1 MSDPGEYPGTS
12 TGGMG
17 KAALI
22 VSAGILLSRV
32 LGMLRN
38 VALAALLGN
47 TASGDAFQAAFVI
60 PDVLF
65 YLMAGGYLTVT
76 FIPIITRHLVRGD
89 PHEGHRAFAAVFRPV
104 AVAMVLLTV
113 LAMVFAE
120 SLTDLVYPRFD
131 AAQAAEVTQLTRI
144 VLPAQIFFV
153 LGSLWMAVQYA
164 HKRFTIP
171 AIAPV
176 VYNLGI
182 IAGGLISWATGTA
195 SAAGFAWGAVGGAFV
210 GNFALQ
216 WYGARRAGLRWV
228 GGVPLRDPALREYLL
243 LALPLMLGQSI
254 AVLDEQF
261 VRLFGQLTEAG
272 GISALTYARR
282 LNMLPIGVIAQTAG
296 VAAYPYLARLVEE
309 GKLQEM
315 AATVTRTI
323 RYTVFVSAPAVAA
336 IVALSQPAVRVVYQR
351 GEFGPKD
358 TILTATLLVFY
369 GLSIPAWGA
378 HQIYSRAFYARRQ
391 MWTPVFIGTAGT
403 VVAIGLYWWLRRFD
417 EPGFAVASSV
427 TMVLYTLVLGFAWH
441 SRAGREGVS
450 GIVRSLL
457 RSGLGAAIAAP
468 LAWLVVQWISGG
480 VFPGFW
486 GSLGIVAVGTTIVL
500 AVYLAMGRLLGSPEL
515 AELRRRFANR

>member
-1 MSDPGEYPGTS
+1 
-12 TGGMG
+12 MG
-17 KAALI
+17 KAALV

-38 VALAALLGN
+38 VALAGLLGN
-47 TASGDAFQAAFVI
+47 TAAGDAFQAAFVI

-76 FIPIITRHLVRGD
+76 FIPIITRHIVQGN
-89 PHEGHRAFAAVFRPV
+89 PEEGHRAFAAVFRPV

-113 LAMVFAE
+113 VAMIFAE

-131 AAQAAEVTQLTRI
+131 ASQAAEVTELTRI

-164 HKRFTIP
+164 HQRFAIP
-171 AIAPV
+171 AVAPV
-176 VYNLGI
+176 IYNLGI
-182 IAGGLISWATGTA
+182 IAGGLISWTAGTT

-228 GGVPLRDPALREYLL
+228 GGVPLRHPALREYLL

-282 LNMLPIGVIAQTAG
+282 LNMLPVGIIAQAAG

-309 GKLQEM
+309 GKLKEM

-323 RYTVFVSAPAVAA
+323 RYTVFISAPAVAA
-336 IVALSQPAVRVVYQR
+336 ILALSQPAVRVVYER
-351 GEFGPKD
+351 GEFGPQD
-358 TILTATLLVFY
+358 TILTATVLLLY
-369 GLSIPAWGA
+369 GISIPAWGA
-378 HQIYSRAFYARRQ
+378 HQIYARAFYARRQ
-391 MWTPVFIGTAGT
+391 MWTPVVIGTAGT
-403 VVAIGLYWWLRRFD
+403 VAAIGFYWWLSRFD
-417 EPGFAVASSV
+417 APGFAAASTL
-427 TMVLYTLVLGFAWH
+427 TMILYTIVLGIAWH
-441 SRAGREGVS
+441 ARVGREGRFRNCEFAPAQRDWCCCFGSRRVA
-450 GIVRSLL
+450 RSEVDL
-457 RSGLGAAIAAP
+457 RRCSTRI
-468 LAWLVVQWISGG
+468 
-480 VFPGFW
+480 
-486 GSLGIVAVGTTIVL
+486 LGITRTGDGRSDRRDGRVRGRIPDARIAGTDGTAGQGEVAISYQRS
-500 AVYLAMGRLLGSPEL
+500 ASASDQ
-515 AELRRRFANR
+515 

>member
-1 MSDPGEYPGTS
+1 MTDPGADMGKT

-17 KAALI
+17 KAALV

-47 TASGDAFQAAFVI
+47 TAAGDAFQAAFVI

-76 FIPIITRHLVRGD
+76 FIPIITRHIVRGD
-89 PHEGHRAFAAVFRPV
+89 AEEGHRAFAAVFRPV

-113 LAMVFAE
+113 VAMVFAE
-120 SLTDLVYPRFD
+120 SLTALVYPRFD
-131 AAQAAEVTQLTRI
+131 PSQAAEVTALTRI

-164 HKRFTIP
+164 HKRFAIP

-176 VYNLGI
+176 IYNLGI
-182 IAGGLISWATGTA
+182 IAGGLISWAMGTT

-228 GGVPLRDPALREYLL
+228 RRVPLRHPALGEYLR
-243 LALPLMLGQSI
+243 LAIPLMLGQSI

-282 LNMLPIGVIAQTAG
+282 LNMLPVGVIAQTAG
-296 VAAYPYLARLVEE
+296 VAAYPYLARLAEE
-309 GKLQEM
+309 GKLKEM

-323 RYTVFVSAPAVAA
+323 RYTLFISAPAVAA
-336 IVALSQPAVRVVYQR
+336 ILALSQPAVRVVYER
-351 GEFGPKD
+351 GEFGPQD
-358 TILTATLLVFY
+358 TILTATVLVLY
-369 GLSIPAWGA
+369 GFSIPAWGA
-378 HQIYSRAFYARRQ
+378 HQIYARAFYARRQ
-391 MWTPVFIGTAGT
+391 MWTPVLIGTAGT
-403 VVAIGLYWWLRRFD
+403 GAAIGFYWWLSRFD
-417 EPGFAVASSV
+417 EPGFAAASTV
-427 TMVLYTLVLGFAWH
+427 TMVLYTVVLGVAWH
-441 SRAGREGVS
+441 ARSGREGVY
-450 GIVRSLL
+450 GILFSLL
-457 RSGLGAAIAAP
+457 RSAVGVAVSAP
-468 LAWLVVQWISGG
+468 VAWLVVKWISGG
-480 VFPGFW
+480 ALPGFW
-486 GSLGIVAVGTTIVL
+486 GSLGLIAIGATVVI
-500 AVYLAMGRLLGSPEL
+500 AVYLPTSRLLGSPEL
-515 AELRRRFANR
+515 AELRARRS

>member
-1 MSDPGEYPGTS
+1 MNDPGEDTGRS
-12 TGGMG
+12 TGGIG
-17 KAALI
+17 KAALV

-38 VALAALLGN
+38 VALAGLLGN
-47 TASGDAFQAAFVI
+47 TAAGDAFQAAFVI

-76 FIPIITRHLVRGD
+76 FIPIITRHMVRGD
-89 PHEGHRAFAAVFRPV
+89 PEEGHRAFAAVFRPV
-104 AVAMVLLTV
+104 ALAMLVLTV
-113 LAMVFAE
+113 LAMIFAG
-120 SLTDLVYPRFD
+120 SLTGLVYPRFD
-131 AAQAAEVTQLTRI
+131 PAQAAEVTRLTRI

-164 HKRFTIP
+164 HQRFAIP
-171 AIAPV
+171 AVAPV
-176 VYNLGI
+176 IYNLGI
-182 IAGGLISWATGTA
+182 IAGGLISWAIGTT

-228 GGVPLRDPALREYLL
+228 SGVPLRHPALREYLL

-261 VRLFGQLTEAG
+261 VRLFGQLSEPG

-296 VAAYPYLARLVEE
+296 VAAYPYLARLIEE

-323 RYTVFVSAPAVAA
+323 RYTIFISAPAVAA
-336 IVALSQPAVRVVYQR
+336 ILALSQPAVRVVYER
-351 GEFGPKD
+351 GEFGPPD
-358 TILTATLLVFY
+358 TVLTATVLVFY

-378 HQIYSRAFYARRQ
+378 HQIYARAFYARRQ
-391 MWTPVFIGTAGT
+391 MWAPVLIGTAGT
-403 VVAIGLYWWLRRFD
+403 LVAIGFYWWLSRFD
-417 EPGFAVASSV
+417 EPGFAAAS
-427 TMVLYTLVLGFAWH
+427 TLTIVLYTVILGIAWH
-441 SRAGREGVS
+441 LRVGSKGVS
-450 GIVRSLL
+450 EILSSLTRS
-457 RSGLGAAIAAP
+457 SIGVAVSAP
-468 LAWLVVQWISGG
+468 IAWLVVNWISAGEL
-480 VFPGFW
+480 PGFW
-486 GSLGIVAVGTTIVL
+486 GSLGLVVVGATVVMV
-500 AVYLAMGRLLGSPEL
+500 VYLTTSRLLGSPEL
-515 AELRRRFANR
+515 RELRTRMK

>member
-1 MSDPGEYPGTS
+1 MTDPGADMGKT

-17 KAALI
+17 KAALV

-47 TASGDAFQAAFVI
+47 TAAGDAFQAAFVI

-76 FIPIITRHLVRGD
+76 FIPIITRHIVRGD
-89 PHEGHRAFAAVFRPV
+89 AEEGHRAFAAVFRPV

-113 LAMVFAE
+113 VAMVFAE
-120 SLTDLVYPRFD
+120 SLTALVYPRFD
-131 AAQAAEVTQLTRI
+131 PSQAAEVTALTRI

-164 HKRFTIP
+164 HKRFAIP

-176 VYNLGI
+176 IYNLGI
-182 IAGGLISWATGTA
+182 IAGGLISWAMGTT

-228 GGVPLRDPALREYLL
+228 RRVPLRHPALGEYLR
-243 LALPLMLGQSI
+243 LAIPLMLGQSI

-282 LNMLPIGVIAQTAG
+282 LNMLPVGVIAQTAG
-296 VAAYPYLARLVEE
+296 VAAYPYLARLAEE
-309 GKLQEM
+309 GKLKEM

-323 RYTVFVSAPAVAA
+323 RYTIFISAPAVAA
-336 IVALSQPAVRVVYQR
+336 ILALSQPAVRVVYER
-351 GEFGPKD
+351 GEFGPQD
-358 TILTATLLVFY
+358 TILTATVLVLY
-369 GLSIPAWGA
+369 GFSIPAWGA
-378 HQIYSRAFYARRQ
+378 HQIYARAFYARRQ
-391 MWTPVFIGTAGT
+391 MWTPVLIGTAGT
-403 VVAIGLYWWLRRFD
+403 GAAIGLYWWLSRFE
-417 EPGFAVASSV
+417 EPGFATASSV
-427 TMVLYTLVLGFAWH
+427 TMVLYTIALGVAWH
-441 SRAGREGVS
+441 ARSGREGVS
-450 GIVRSLL
+450 GILSSLL
-457 RSGLGAAIAAP
+457 RSAVGVAVSAP
-468 LAWLVVQWISGG
+468 AAWLIVKWISGG
-480 VFPGFW
+480 VLPGFW
-486 GSLGIVAVGTTIVL
+486 GSLGLIAIGATVVV
-500 AVYLAMGRLLGSPEL
+500 AVYLPTSRLLGSPEL
-515 AELRRRFANR
+515 AELRARRS